1 MLSEAS
7 DERYDVILGDGT
19 PISPVRELLA
29 MLTGRS
35 LHSFAGLVLT
45 LGIGLPGLYRHWLGR
60 S

>member
-19 PISPVRELLA
+19 PIPVRELLA
-29 MLTGRS
+29 MLTGSRCIRLPGWCS
-35 LHSFAGLVLT
+35 TGT
-45 LGIGLPGLYRHWLGR
+45 GWPGLYRHWLGR